1 MSADQSTGAAA
12 RVLTGTRTSVTS
24 GTTGSGTLT
33 FDRCA
38 LLQLAEMRCKEF
50 RTAEPFPHTVIDDFL
65 PESVLRQL
73 IDEFPAPDDVTWRT
87 YASNNEVKLALEDEA
102 LIPTPHVQVLRG
114 LNSQVFIDFLEKL
127 SGISGLIPDP
137 HLRGAGI
144 HQILTGGMLK
154 VHADFDLHPLMLVH
168 RRINVILYLNEDW
181 ADAYGGKLELWDE
194 KMTGPL
200 QSIAPVANRLLVFLT
215 TDRSYHGHPD
225 PLACPPDRSRKS
237 MAWYFYTSTGGDVA
251 RTGHS
256 TIWRERPGEKLITT
270 RERLRVRAHSCVP
283 ASAKAKVKQ
292 LLGW

>member
-1 MSADQSTGAAA
+1 MSADRSTDAAA
-12 RVLTGTRTSVTS
+12 KVVTGIRTWAAS
-24 GTTGSGTLT
+24 GGTGPGALA
-33 FDRCA
+33 FDHCA
-38 LLQLAEMRCKEF
+38 LLQLAESRGVEF
-50 RTAEPFPHTVIDDFL
+50 RTAEPFPHIVIDGFL
-65 PESVLRQL
+65 PESVIRLL

-87 YASNNEVKLALEDEA
+87 YATNKEVKLALEDEA
-102 LIPTPHVQVLRG
+102 LIPAPHVQVLRV

-237 MAWYFYTSTGGDVA
+237 MAWYFYTSSGADVA
-251 RTGHS
+251 STGHS
-256 TIWRERPGEKLITT
+256 TIWRERPGEKLVTA
-270 RERLRVRAHSCVP
+270 RERLRIQALSCVP
-283 ASAKAKVKQ
+283 ASAKAKVKH
-292 LLGW
+292 LLGR